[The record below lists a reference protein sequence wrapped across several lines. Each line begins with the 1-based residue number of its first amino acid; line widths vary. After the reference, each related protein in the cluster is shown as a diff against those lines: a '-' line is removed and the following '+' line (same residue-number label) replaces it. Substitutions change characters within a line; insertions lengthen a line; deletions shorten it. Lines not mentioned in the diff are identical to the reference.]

1 MENLGKS
8 ESPLLK
14 TAAQVDHL
22 LSEVISLQ
30 RDHVAKVCSR
40 CEEPCCN
47 RVQHLFDEKDTIFAK
62 VSRQEGVPRRRHQ
75 KSRGCPFLTPTGC
88 LLTPKTRPFT
98 CHRYLCS
105 RLKEEMMKHDPGLVN
120 MLTEQFRL
128 LEDLRTRLWKEYLDV
143 LAAPASSYCGVG
155 GGPLRSRPVQEK
167 HLGT

>member
-1 MENLGKS
+1 MENLGKG

-30 RDHVAKVCSR
+30 RDHVAKICSR
-40 CEEPCCN
+40 CDDPCCN
-47 RVQHLFDEKDTIFAK
+47 RVQHLFDEKDIIFAK

-88 LLTPKTRPFT
+88 RLTPKTRPFT

-105 RLKEEMMKHDPGLVN
+105 RLKEEMMKHDPELVN
-120 MLTEQFRL
+120 RLTERFRL
-128 LEDLRTRLWKEYLDV
+128 LEDLRARLWKEYLDV
-143 LAAPASSYCGVG
+143 VAAPSSLHDAVG
-155 GGPLRSRPVQEK
+155 NTPSNP
-167 HLGT
+167 